1 MTTATELLDELEAV
15 RRALI
20 SAKTEHDVSIVAPHM
35 AELIASLV
43 TMGVYPPEP
52 PTNDQTIKGFRNS
65 NHNMVM
71 GWGARWHLWTGKLA
85 CPVCGIDWRDRVA
98 GPPFKREIL
107 VVEHD
112 RVRHVKCPDCGAET
126 ARMRCS

>member
-1 MTTATELLDELEAV
+1 MTTTTELLDELEAV
-15 RRALI
+15 RLDFTLAE
-20 SAKTEHDVSIVAPHM
+20 SWDGPVAQHM
-35 AELIASLV
+35 ADLIASLV
-43 TMGVYPPEP
+43 MMGVYPPDP
-52 PTNDQTIKGFRNS
+52 PTNDCTVKGFRNS

-71 GWGARWHLWTGKLA
+71 GWGARWHVWTGKLA
-85 CPVCGIDWRDRVA
+85 CPACGIDWRDRVA

-126 ARMRCS
+126 AHL